1 MSLDYMRAGT
11 TEDAIAAL
19 IRGGEDAKVVAGGT
33 ALVLMLQEGFIA
45 PRFLVDIGR
54 IAALGGIR
62 DEGDAAIIGATT
74 TLWQVMTS
82 PLVGRM
88 LPVLTGALGR
98 VATVRIRSV
107 ATLGGNLAHGD
118 PRLDPAAVLLA
129 LDASVR
135 LIGPDGERWLR
146 IDELFVDEL
155 TTAIGAAEL
164 LVEIR
169 IPYPDPASRLTYR
182 KLVGQTMDDYG
193 VVNVAARLDVVDGR
207 CRDAR
212 LVLGAVAATPIRV
225 PAAEAVLRGAA
236 IGPAVIAEAAEL
248 AREAADP
255 VGDLRGSAG
264 YKRDMVAVEVRR
276 ALSAL
281 AGGSTGRV
289 TPAGR
294 GSDS

>member
-1 MSLDYMRAGT
+1 MSLDYVRPAT
-11 TEDAIAAL
+11 LDDAIATL
-19 IRGGEDAKVVAGGT
+19 VGWGEDAKVLSGGT
-33 ALVLMLQEGFIA
+33 ALVLMLQEGLIA
-45 PRFLVDIGR
+45 PRCVVDIGR
-54 IAALGGIR
+54 IAGLAGIR
-62 DEGDAAIIGATT
+62 DDGDAAVVGATT
-74 TLWQVMTS
+74 TLWHVMTS
-82 PLVGRM
+82 PLVGRRI
-88 LPVLTGALGR
+88 PVLASALGR

-107 ATLGGNLAHGD
+107 ATIGGNLAHGD

-135 LIGPDGERWLR
+135 LAGPDGERWLPLE
-146 IDELFVDEL
+146 ELFVDEL

-169 IPYPDPASRLTYR
+169 IPYPDPSSRMTYR

-193 VVNVAARLDVVDGR
+193 VVNVAARLDIEDGR

-225 PAAEAVLRGAA
+225 PASEAALRGAA
-236 IGPAVIAEAAEL
+236 IGPAVIAEAVEL

-264 YKRDMVAVEVRR
+264 YKLDMVAVEVRR
-276 ALSAL
+276 ALTEL
-281 AGGSTGRV
+281 AGAPSGPAMT
-289 TPAGR
+289 AGR
-294 GSDS
+294 TRGS